1 MYRFSPVRS
10 DKLDFYA
17 LSGIMETIILLL
29 AGWGGHTGWDGGGT
43 GVVWRDRRYQVP
55 DRERHQCLL
64 KGGQWKAAGG
74 GGKRWMT
81 PIASVLQGQELFV
94 SEQQDSTNRMHTNPN

>member
-1 MYRFSPVRS
+1 MGR
-10 DKLDFYA
+10 
-17 LSGIMETIILLL
+17 
-29 AGWGGHTGWDGGGT
+29 GWDRGGMEGPT
-43 GVVWRDRRYQVP
+43 LSAP

-81 PIASVLQGQELFV
+81 PIASVLQGQGLFV